1 MFRLDVFNNSFE
13 YVSAVMIDDHQSI
26 DLDYLTYSPYTVRCK
41 EIEAQKGFFTHITDE
56 DNNTIADGII
66 ADIKPEQKTQ
76 TITIR
81 PLNALFDAA
90 VFYTPVSDAISWLAS
105 NIQQAFMTNS
115 DTYQNRP
122 INLTYTVA
130 SEQLPLT
137 GFNLHETINIL
148 SVMISALKTYGV
160 VVESTLD
167 LVNKRIRVNIFRQE
181 ATKTI
186 LADLE
191 NLISSQV
198 TIGDP
203 FGSTNKATLRK
214 IQVNDDEST
223 TILGDFNFYLHPD
236 GSIDQ
241 SNTNRIQPVFWE
253 METLQLED
261 DMTDAQW
268 LAAATA
274 RAKEILEPA
283 KFDNEIILRYQQADK
298 LVYPLELPIGAQC
311 EIHLK
316 GEIYASLLTGKA
328 LEGKTVTLYFGVVRT
343 DLTKQLSIK
352 NRETFS
358 FESTMKAVMS
368 NVSTNYVDKKSGIAP
383 KTKRVIDYYTGDTA
397 PTDANINVIGNG
409 GLLVFESEGGLT
421 SNKPPKNGHI
431 IHFPGLYRS
440 GNWQTQIAFSD
451 NKKYPYAFIRA
462 KDSGEWGSWVNIWT
476 SGNFYK
482 ATGMNDLQA
491 FKETVLIGKQTEV
504 SGNNSSQWA
513 KLCHIKLK
521 EHHQGNMIWI
531 RILLGFGNN
540 GTSTQVS
547 MADLFL
553 QQGWTGTLNGRL
565 GGNYIYYPLSTS
577 YQTLSIKVISTN
589 AGTSPELEYDV
600 WIKENG
606 TYNAKAFIVFTDGR
620 YIDSIIDDGTR
631 QASEPTGTAC
641 SLQGGRI
648 AYTTF

>member
-81 PLNALFDAA
+81 PLNALFDAD

-137 GFNLHETINIL
+137 GFNLHETVNIL

-223 TILGDFNFYLHPD
+223 TVLGDFNFYLHPD

-358 FESTMKAVMS
+358 FESTVNAVM
-368 NVSTNYVDKKSGIAP
+368 KSVA
-383 KTKRVIDYYTGDTA
+383 
-397 PTDANINVIGNG
+397 
-409 GLLVFESEGGLT
+409 E
-421 SNKPPKNGHI
+421 
-431 IHFPGLYRS
+431 
-440 GNWQTQIAFSD
+440 
-451 NKKYPYAFIRA
+451 KYPT
-462 KDSGEWGSWVNIWT
+462 KDSVADVYATKNQLTINNISWDDKWLIPDGTDFNTIHTIGTWYVQTDLSARTMTNIPDGSL
-476 SGNFYK
+476 
-482 ATGMNDLQA
+482 A
-491 FKETVLIGKQTEV
+491 
-504 SGNNSSQWA
+504 
-513 KLCHIKLK
+513 
-521 EHHQGNMIWI
+521 
-531 RILLGFGNN
+531 
-540 GTSTQVS
+540 
-547 MADLFL
+547 
-553 QQGWTGTLNGRL
+553 
-565 GGNYIYYPLSTS
+565 
-577 YQTLSIKVISTN
+577 N
-589 AGTSPELEYDV
+589 AGTLEVIAPISQEKVGTVISGIYRYIVQVWTSWEGNKWIRRLSTDRTGNWDV
-600 WIKENG
+600 GRWKTISNLWRLYQTNNLAQSSNMTYIDLSG
-606 TYNAKAFIVFTDGR
+606 LTYNEILIEVGQTNSAQVYGGTNVVIPRGSNHPIFIYWGTGGSAPNQRFYVYLTASDNLLRVRNETFTATTCR
-620 YIDSIIDDGTR
+620 YSIWYR
-631 QASEPTGTAC
+631 
-641 SLQGGRI
+641 
-648 AYTTF
+648 

>member
-13 YVSAVMIDDHQSI
+13 YVSAVMIDDHQRI

-81 PLNALFDAA
+81 PLNALFDAD
-90 VFYTPVSDAISWLAS
+90 VFYSPVSDAISWLAS

-137 GFNLHETINIL
+137 GFNLHETVNIL

-167 LVNKRIRVNIFRQE
+167 LVNKRISVNIFRQE

-214 IQVNDDEST
+214 IRVNDDEST
-223 TILGDFNFYLHPD
+223 TVLGDFNFYLHPD

-311 EIHLK
+311 EIYLK

-358 FESTMKAVMS
+358 FESTVNAVMS
-368 NVSTNYVDKKSGIAP
+368 SVAEKYPTKSAVDKGYFRVFPNVASSYSTDFNNFTQTGLYILNGDTMTNAPDRYAWGYLRVNAIRSWRLQEIIVGGYRFARSYEGNPQVWSPWYRSALGFELDDYRKKIVYVYEHRSNPEGYGYIAQIKINAGYVDVPISFLIARRSQP
-383 KTKRVIDYYTGDTA
+383 LAWVEIRFYNAAGSDPGVASFIYYTSNTQ
-397 PTDANINVIGNG
+397 NVFH
-409 GLLVFESEGGLT
+409 L
-421 SNKPPKNGHI
+421 
-431 IHFPGLYRS
+431 
-440 GNWQTQIAFSD
+440 
-451 NKKYPYAFIRA
+451 
-462 KDSGEWGSWVNIWT
+462 
-476 SGNFYK
+476 
-482 ATGMNDLQA
+482 
-491 FKETVLIGKQTEV
+491 FK
-504 SGNNSSQWA
+504 SS
-513 KLCHIKLK
+513 
-521 EHHQGNMIWI
+521 
-531 RILLGFGNN
+531 
-540 GTSTQVS
+540 TSTWRLYVDCRQWDSVTI
-547 MADLFL
+547 L
-553 QQGWTGTLNGRL
+553 QENDPYGNQIEI
-565 GGNYIYYPLSTS
+565 NYIGTPQTTALSWTH
-577 YQTLSIKVISTN
+577 TAT
-589 AGTSPELEYDV
+589 
-600 WIKENG
+600 
-606 TYNAKAFIVFTDGR
+606 KA
-620 YIDSIIDDGTR
+620 
-631 QASEPTGTAC
+631 
-641 SLQGGRI
+641 SL
-648 AYTTF
+648 

>member
-26 DLDYLTYSPYTVRCK
+26 DLDYLTYSPYTIRCK

-66 ADIKPEQKTQ
+66 ADIKPEKKTQ

-90 VFYTPVSDAISWLAS
+90 VFYAPVSDAISWLAS

-223 TILGDFNFYLHPD
+223 TVLGDFNFYLHPD

-358 FESTMKAVMS
+358 FESTVNAVMKS
-368 NVSTNYVDKKSGIAP
+368 VAEKYPTKDAVSDAYVKKSGD
-383 KTKRVIDYYTGDTA
+383 VMTGNLYNTGGYLQRSNISINSNPSTTIFYPSYGLRDTNNQEIGNIYQVQ
-397 PTDANINVIGNG
+397 DANGNIGVQ
-409 GLLVFESEGGLT
+409 LEASPTF
-421 SNKPPKNGHI
+421 
-431 IHFPGLYRS
+431 S
-440 GNWQTQIAFSD
+440 GQSRRYN
-451 NKKYPYAFIRA
+451 NLRL
-462 KDSGEWGSWVNIWT
+462 WVNKDGTFDVSLSHPAKWRKALAISGISTQSGSQFLKVFARTPASGTGSFST
-476 SGNFYK
+476 SGSVNVSVTIPSGYRILFYENVQSNGNIHGG
-482 ATGMNDLQA
+482 AYILTDIIGQTG
-491 FKETVLIGKQTEV
+491 TVSFSIWYRFPTAV
-504 SGNNSSQWA
+504 SGVYFTVPII
-513 KLCHIKLK
+513 C
-521 EHHQGNMIWI
+521 I
-531 RILLGFGNN
+531 R
-540 GTSTQVS
+540 
-547 MADLFL
+547 D
-553 QQGWTGTLNGRL
+553 
-565 GGNYIYYPLSTS
+565 
-577 YQTLSIKVISTN
+577 
-589 AGTSPELEYDV
+589 E
-600 WIKENG
+600 
-606 TYNAKAFIVFTDGR
+606 
-620 YIDSIIDDGTR
+620 
-631 QASEPTGTAC
+631 
-641 SLQGGRI
+641 
-648 AYTTF
+648 

>member
-1 MFRLDVFNNSFE
+1 
-13 YVSAVMIDDHQSI
+13 MIDDHQSI

-223 TILGDFNFYLHPD
+223 TVLGDFNFYLHPD

-358 FESTMKAVMS
+358 FESTVNAVMKSVAEKYPTKDSVADVYATKNQLTINNINPRDKIRIPRNADLNSYTAIGTYYSIDNVETQTLS
-368 NVSTNYVDKKSGIAP
+368 NRPTNMAGTLTVSAP
-383 KTKRVIDYYTGDTA
+383 IQ
-397 PTDANINVIGNG
+397 NINVGTPIN
-409 GLLVFESEGGLT
+409 
-421 SNKPPKNGHI
+421 
-431 IHFPGLYRS
+431 
-440 GNWQTQIAFSD
+440 GNWQYRVQTWDTYQGAKFVRWAYSQDGTTNVWSPWKSLYINEFEKLLEINSVGTTAASHACNWSEYYWIYVLVGTYNNIGGSMLVPNAYFS
-451 NKKYPYAFIRA
+451 
-462 KDSGEWGSWVNIWT
+462 GSAAG
-476 SGNFYK
+476 SRPF
-482 ATGMNDLQA
+482 LQD
-491 FKETVLIGKQTEV
+491 ISD
-504 SGNNSSQWA
+504 SGNNIIYQFW
-513 KLCHIKLK
+513 K
-521 EHHQGNMIWI
+521 
-531 RILLGFGNN
+531 N
-540 GTSTQVS
+540 GYSAMYVKCNQT
-547 MADLFL
+547 M
-553 QQGWTGTLNGRL
+553 GTTRVFRVYGINR
-565 GGNYIYYPLSTS
+565 
-577 YQTLSIKVISTN
+577 VIS
-589 AGTSPELEYDV
+589 
-600 WIKENG
+600 
-606 TYNAKAFIVFTDGR
+606 
-620 YIDSIIDDGTR
+620 
-631 QASEPTGTAC
+631 
-641 SLQGGRI
+641 
-648 AYTTF
+648 

>member
-1 MFRLDVFNNSFE
+1 MFRLDVFNASFE

-41 EIEAQKGFFTHITDE
+41 EISAQKGFFTHITDE

-66 ADIKPEQKTQ
+66 ADIKPEKKTQ

-81 PLNALFDAA
+81 PLNALFDAD

-167 LVNKRIRVNIFRQE
+167 LVNKRISVNIFRQE

-214 IQVNDDEST
+214 IRVNDDEST

-358 FESTMKAVMS
+358 FESTVKAVMDS
-368 NVSTNYVDKKSGIAP
+368 VS
-383 KTKRVIDYYTGDTA
+383 
-397 PTDANINVIGNG
+397 
-409 GLLVFESEGGLT
+409 E
-421 SNKPPKNGHI
+421 
-431 IHFPGLYRS
+431 
-440 GNWQTQIAFSD
+440 
-451 NKKYPYAFIRA
+451 KYPN
-462 KDSGEWGSWVNIWT
+462 KT
-476 SGNFYK
+476 
-482 ATGMNDLQA
+482 
-491 FKETVLIGKQTEV
+491 
-504 SGNNSSQWA
+504 
-513 KLCHIKLK
+513 
-521 EHHQGNMIWI
+521 
-531 RILLGFGNN
+531 
-540 GTSTQVS
+540 
-547 MADLFL
+547 
-553 QQGWTGTLNGRL
+553 
-565 GGNYIYYPLSTS
+565 
-577 YQTLSIKVISTN
+577 
-589 AGTSPELEYDV
+589 
-600 WIKENG
+600 
-606 TYNAKAFIVFTDGR
+606 TYNADIEALKAKTQHLSTQGQRFEGESIEFKANSSSGG
-620 YIDSIIDDGTR
+620 YIDFHYRGSTDDYTSRIIENSSGRLSVVAPNGFLVNGLEVNGRPWNSTPGASGTNGYVCVAKIIVKAVYANSPIQFIIAQRRLESPVRVNIMFTSVNSLDPAVDYFTYQAISTGNRYFLLKTATSTWEFYVQKTEAYDLVDVIDLLMGKYAKDHLTVTPESSIRTS
-631 QASEPTGTAC
+631 APTWTKTATK
-641 SLQGGRI
+641 I
-648 AYTTF
+648 TD

>member
-26 DLDYLTYSPYTVRCK
+26 DLDYLTYSPYTIRCK

-66 ADIKPEQKTQ
+66 ADIKPEKKTQ

-137 GFNLHETINIL
+137 GYNLHETVNIL

-167 LVNKRIRVNIFRQE
+167 LVNKKIRVNIFRQE
-181 ATKTI
+181 ASKTI

-214 IQVNDDEST
+214 IRVNDDEST
-223 TILGDFNFYLHPD
+223 TVLGDFNFFLHPD

-253 METLQLED
+253 METMQLED

-358 FESTMKAVMS
+358 FESTVKAVMNS
-368 NVSTNYVDKKSGIAP
+368 VAENYPSKSVVADTYVKK
-383 KTKRVIDYYTGDTA
+383 TGDTMTGNLNIDSNNIDQNGERPTENQYGTRVQFRDKDGYAVSQLRLRQLTDGKLGLGILIARVVNGSIIQHNLNMFIDEEGNRTVSLSDGAAFRSAINAAPLASPAFTGNPTA
-397 PTDANINVIGNG
+397 PT
-409 GLLVFESEGGLT
+409 
-421 SNKPPKNGHI
+421 
-431 IHFPGLYRS
+431 
-440 GNWQTQIAFSD
+440 
-451 NKKYPYAFIRA
+451 
-462 KDSGEWGSWVNIWT
+462 
-476 SGNFYK
+476 
-482 ATGMNDLQA
+482 QA
-491 FKETVLIGKQTEV
+491 A
-504 SGNNSSQWA
+504 GNNSTRLA
-513 KLCHIKLK
+513 TTAFVYNEVHGK
-521 EHHQGNMIWI
+521 
-531 RILLGFGNN
+531 RIL
-540 GTSTQVS
+540 GTQ
-547 MADLFL
+547 LINF
-553 QQGWTGTLNGRL
+553 
-565 GGNYIYYPLSTS
+565 STS
-577 YQTLSIKVISTN
+577 ASIAVGS
-589 AGTSPELEYDV
+589 
-600 WIKENG
+600 
-606 TYNAKAFIVFTDGR
+606 
-620 YIDSIIDDGTR
+620 
-631 QASEPTGTAC
+631 TGTATGTITAVDGATDYIVFAAWANYC
-641 SLQGGRI
+641 TINNVTRSGLTLTATLRNVSNAAHTLAASVRVLAIG
-648 AYTTF
+648 